1 MNKIKVRENG
11 PLLCEGLIE
20 IYDTDGELIETTNN
34 VALCRCGSSTTPPY
48 CSKEHSKEFVD
59 DGQFVD
65 EKAEE
70 VSDSDEPLKIMLR
83 TNGMYIAKGP
93 MEIYSHDGKS
103 RTFRTKAAL
112 CRCGLSKNRPFCDAS
127 HKIMGWEQPY

>member
-1 MNKIKVRENG
+1 MNRIKVRENG

-34 VALCRCGSSTTPPY
+34 VALCRCGSTETPPY
-48 CSKEHSKEFVD
+48 CNGNHKKEFTD

-70 VSDSDEPLKIMLR
+70 VAESDEPLKVMMR
-83 TNGMYIAKGP
+83 TNGMYIFKGP
-93 MEIYSHDGKS
+93 MEIYSHDGQS
-103 RTFRTKAAL
+103 RTFRNKAAL
-112 CRCGLSKNRPFCDAS
+112 CRCGLSENRPFCDAS
-127 HKIMGWEQPY
+127 HKTMGWEQP